1 MDRPARLPMGRCV
14 LNCEMVSVAASLSLP
29 QYPTDDWESQAY
41 PPLLINYLVEF
52 YTGLDSRGRGNLAPP
67 SRAPRSPVLLMSLMT
82 SQQTTISPMR
92 IALMG
97 TRGIPARYGGF
108 ETFAEQLSTRLVARG
123 HDVTVYSRCG
133 FFDRWG
139 ALEDYQGVKRRQV
152 PTIFHKYL
160 ETPLSGLTTFV
171 DALFQK
177 YDGVLLCN
185 AANSPF
191 APILKLKDVPL
202 LINVDGIERD
212 RAKWNKLGKAWYLLG
227 ERASVLL
234 ATRLVSDA
242 DVIADYYRTA
252 YGCESEVIPYGVHP
266 VVQPAGEALKK
277 FGLKSKG
284 YILYVSRL
292 EPENN
297 ALGVIEAYN
306 KLSTEMPLVIVG
318 DAPYAK
324 EYKERL
330 KATASKDVIFTG
342 FQFGEAYQEFQSNC
356 YCYVQA
362 TEVGGTHPALV
373 ESMSY
378 GNCVIANGTPENL
391 EVIGDA
397 ALAYPKNDF
406 MELSRI
412 LASVLVDPGLV
423 HRFGLK
429 ARERALANYSWDA
442 VVARYE
448 TLLASLIDR
457 SRVATRAPRAS
468 IAAD

>member
-1 MDRPARLPMGRCV
+1 MS
-14 LNCEMVSVAASLSLP
+14 ESK
-29 QYPTDDWESQAY
+29 PTIA
-41 PPLLINYLVEF
+41 
-52 YTGLDSRGRGNLAPP
+52 
-67 SRAPRSPVLLMSLMT
+67 
-82 SQQTTISPMR
+82 PMR

-123 HDVTVYSRCG
+123 HSVTVYGRCG
-133 FFDRWG
+133 FLDRWG
-139 ALEDYQGVKRRQV
+139 AIEDYRGVHRRQV

-160 ETPLSGLTTFV
+160 ETPLSGLTTFI
-171 DALFQK
+171 DALFQS
-177 YDGVLLCN
+177 YDGILLCN

-191 APILKLKDVPL
+191 APILKVKRTPL

-212 RAKWNKLGKAWYLLG
+212 RGKWNKLGKAWYLLG
-227 ERASVLL
+227 ERASVVL

-242 DVIADYYRTA
+242 DVIADYYRDA

-266 VVQPAGEALKK
+266 VARPPGEALAA
-277 FGLKSKG
+277 FGLKRKG

-297 ALGVIEAYN
+297 ALGVIRAYN
-306 KLSTEMPLVIVG
+306 QLNTDMPLVIVG
-318 DAPYAK
+318 DAPYAHD
-324 EYKERL
+324 YKAQLRQ
-330 KATASKDVIFTG
+330 AASRNVIFTG
-342 FQFGEAYQEFQSNC
+342 FQFGEAYEEFQSNC

-397 ALAYPKNDF
+397 ALSYPKNDF
-406 MELSRI
+406 SELARLLGEVIADSD
-412 LASVLVDPGLV
+412 LVAQYGE
-423 HRFGLK
+423 K
-429 ARERALANYSWDA
+429 ARARALSQYSWDA
-442 VVARYE
+442 VVSRYE
-448 TLLASLIDR
+448 TLLTTVL
-457 SRVATRAPRAS
+457 
-468 IAAD
+468 

>member
-1 MDRPARLPMGRCV
+1 
-14 LNCEMVSVAASLSLP
+14 
-29 QYPTDDWESQAY
+29 
-41 PPLLINYLVEF
+41 
-52 YTGLDSRGRGNLAPP
+52 
-67 SRAPRSPVLLMSLMT
+67 
-82 SQQTTISPMR
+82 MR

-123 HDVTVYSRCG
+123 HEVTVYSRCG
-133 FFDRWG
+133 FLARWG
-139 ALEDYQGVKRRQV
+139 ALDSFQGVRRRRV

-160 ETPLSGLTTFV
+160 ETPLSGLTTFI
-171 DALFQK
+171 DSLFQR
-177 YDGVLLCN
+177 YDGILLCN

-191 APILKLKDVPL
+191 APILKLKGTPL

-227 ERASVLL
+227 ERASVSL

-242 DVIADYYRTA
+242 DVIAEYYRSA
-252 YGCESEVIPYGVHP
+252 YGCDSEVIPYGVHP
-266 VVQPAGEALKK
+266 RVRPAGETLRR
-277 FGLKSKG
+277 FGLQPKG
-284 YILYVSRL
+284 YVLYVSRL

-306 KLSTEMPLVIVG
+306 KLSTDVPLVIVG

-324 EYKERL
+324 EYKDRL
-330 KATASKDVIFTG
+330 KAVASKGVIFTG
-342 FQFGEAYQEFQSNC
+342 FQFGEAYEELQSNC
-356 YCYVQA
+356 RCYVQA

-397 ALAYPKNDF
+397 GLSYPKNDF
-406 MELSRI
+406 TELSKI
-412 LASVLVDPGLV
+412 LAAVLSDSALIERYGDM
-423 HRFGLK
+423 
-429 ARERALANYSWDA
+429 ARRRALANYSWDA
-442 VVARYE
+442 VVSRYE
-448 TLLASLIDR
+448 NLLSSLIDR
-457 SRVATRAPRAS
+457 SRVIARAPQAS

>member
-1 MDRPARLPMGRCV
+1 VLQLLAMG
-14 LNCEMVSVAASLSLP
+14 
-29 QYPTDDWESQAY
+29 ESQNQI
-41 PPLLINYLVEF
+41 P
-52 YTGLDSRGRGNLAPP
+52 
-67 SRAPRSPVLLMSLMT
+67 
-82 SQQTTISPMR
+82 PMR
-92 IALMG
+92 IALLG

-108 ETFAEQLSTRLVARG
+108 ETFAEQLATRLVARG
-123 HDVTVYSRCG
+123 HEVTVYSRCG
-133 FFDRWG
+133 ILSRYG
-139 ALEDYQGVKRRQV
+139 ALDDHQGVRRRQV

-160 ETPLSGLTTFV
+160 ETPLSGLTSCV
-171 DALFQK
+171 DALFQR
-177 YDGVLLCN
+177 YDGILLCN

-191 APILKLKDVPL
+191 APILKLKGIPL

-227 ERASVLL
+227 ERASVAL

-242 DVIADYYRTA
+242 DVIAEYYRNT
-252 YGCESEVIPYGVHP
+252 YRCDSEVIPYGVHP
-266 VVQPAGEALKK
+266 VVRPPGDVLAK
-277 FGLKSKG
+277 FGLEPKG

-306 KLSTEMPLVIVG
+306 KLRTETPLVIVG

-324 EYKERL
+324 SYKERL
-330 KATASKDVIFTG
+330 RSIASERVIFTG
-342 FQFGEAYQEFQSNC
+342 YQFGEAYEEFQSNC

-397 ALAYPKNDF
+397 ALSYSKNNF
-406 MELSRI
+406 SELSEL
-412 LASVLVDPGLV
+412 LAQVLSDPED
-423 HRFGLK
+423 
-429 ARERALANYSWDA
+429 ARRMGERARSRALLRYSWDA
-442 VVARYE
+442 VVSRYE
-448 TLLASLIDR
+448 NLLASLVTR
-457 SRVATRAPRAS
+457 SRATVDAPRAS

>member
-1 MDRPARLPMGRCV
+1 MVQTLPMTE
-14 LNCEMVSVAASLSLP
+14 LNP
-29 QYPTDDWESQAY
+29 NIR
-41 PPLLINYLVEF
+41 PL
-52 YTGLDSRGRGNLAPP
+52 
-67 SRAPRSPVLLMSLMT
+67 
-82 SQQTTISPMR
+82 R

-123 HDVTVYSRCG
+123 HTVTVYSRCG
-133 FFDRWG
+133 FFDTWG
-139 ALEDYQGVKRRQV
+139 ELEEYRGVHRRQV

-160 ETPLSGLTTFV
+160 ETPLSGLTTFI
-171 DALFQK
+171 DALFQT
-177 YDGVLLCN
+177 YDGILLCN

-191 APILKLKDVPL
+191 APILKVKGTPL

-227 ERASVLL
+227 ERASVML

-242 DVIADYYRTA
+242 DVIAEYYRDT

-266 VVQPAGEALKK
+266 TVRPPGEALAK
-277 FGLKSKG
+277 FGLNPKG

-297 ALGVIEAYN
+297 ALGVIQAYN
-306 KLSTEMPLVIVG
+306 ELNTDMPLVIVG
-318 DAPYAK
+318 DAPYAQD
-324 EYKERL
+324 YKAQLRAE
-330 KATASKDVIFTG
+330 ASKSVIFTG
-342 FQFGEAYQEFQSNC
+342 FQFGEAYEEFQSNC

-397 ALAYPKNDF
+397 ALSYPKNDF
-406 MELSRI
+406 SRLSEL
-412 LASVLVDPGLV
+412 LALVISKPELV
-423 HRFGLK
+423 ASYGDR
-429 ARERALANYSWDA
+429 ARSRALSMYSWDA
-442 VVARYE
+442 VVTRYE
-448 TLLASLIDR
+448 QLLSSL
-457 SRVATRAPRAS
+457 VQAKAN
-468 IAAD
+468 